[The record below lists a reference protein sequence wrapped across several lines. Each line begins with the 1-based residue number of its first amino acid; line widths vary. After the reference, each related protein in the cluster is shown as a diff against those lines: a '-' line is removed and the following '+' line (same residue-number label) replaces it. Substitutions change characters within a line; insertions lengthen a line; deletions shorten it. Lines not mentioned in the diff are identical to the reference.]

1 MTEKNVTK
9 NTEADLIRL
18 AYQVKKTMGAI
29 EELREKMNRLK
40 DQKIPTQEYKKLQ
53 KELSGAEK
61 EYSRLLEEKK
71 KVEELGIVLPAGA
84 DNYREIKAAEDK
96 VRELKT
102 SLEELEE
109 AGKGFTLGKNTAE
122 YAGYEKELQK
132 QEDAASGADEEKRL
146 DRIRVNATAVNQQI
160 ISLLER
166 RRQLTA
172 EITDMEKAGVGFGY
186 QQYDSARA
194 ELAQIDAQV
203 NAYSAKFTQ
212 VPDQFAEMCRAAK
225 TAFTVIRA
233 GLSLINT
240 GSKAFPALADG
251 GKKAGNMLTAFSAKL
266 KNMAGSISVFRW
278 ISSGFGLMVSGM
290 KKGLSIAAAGIIKG
304 FEFMVTGIRKSF
316 GLLAAGMK
324 KGLDIMVS
332 SAKKGFENLLG
343 YSDSYAQGI
352 QGLKDALS
360 VLGNQ
365 FAAAFAPI
373 VQAVIPWLMSLIN
386 VISAAATYVAQFIA
400 AIGGRSTFIKAKQV
414 QDAYN
419 KSLGGTRNA
428 AEKAYGAL
436 SRFDDLEVLQAASA
450 ADTAGTDGGEQTGM
464 SEMFEEVPVDPSVI
478 GWLSS
483 VFASVAEIKD
493 ALKDGFFDGLGDVGG
508 RFGSIKDS
516 ILSVKDSL
524 IEIWSDSAVR
534 SAADGWVQS
543 AAYALGSLAGSAASI
558 GITIASN
565 LLGGVE
571 LYLNENGGRIKE
583 YLISMFRIGE
593 DINDLLSEAFGSIAY
608 VFEAFASENGQQ
620 LTANLIGLF
629 SNAFMG
635 VTELAGA
642 LARDILNV
650 IIQPFTEN
658 EEAFRTALEGFLG
671 VLAEVT
677 GTIKQSID
685 DTFGKIQEVYE
696 EHLKPFFDSIAE
708 GLSDTVG
715 KFMEFWNGSVQP
727 LLDEWA
733 AKFDVIW
740 KEHIQ
745 PALDKFAELMGKVAE
760 LLRALWENHL
770 KPLIDWIIENILPVV
785 LPIVDGIANAVM
797 IGFGVVGDVI
807 GGIIDVIGGI
817 IDFLT
822 GVFSTDWRKVWD
834 NIVDVFMEIFK
845 RIPAFIESKF
855 NIAIAFINDI
865 INGIN
870 SITGKVG
877 IPEMPNIPYLQL
889 PRLANGAVIRGGNP
903 FMAILGDQPQGQ
915 TNIEA
920 PLATIEQAVE
930 NAMSRRGY
938 GGGLNPTISLN
949 VDGQAFARLTLGD
962 ILQEMGRQG
971 YNVNILGV
979 N

>member
-212 VPDQFAEMCRAAK
+212 VPDRFAEM
-225 TAFTVIRA
+225 
-233 GLSLINT
+233 
-240 GSKAFPALADG
+240 
-251 GKKAGNMLTAFSAKL
+251 SAKL
-266 KNMAGSISVFRW
+266 KNMAGSISVFRG
-278 ISSGFGLMVSGM
+278 ISNGFGSMVSGM
-290 KKGLSIAAAGIIKG
+290 KKGLD
-304 FEFMVTGIRKSF
+304 MVVSGIRKSF
-316 GLLAAGMK
+316 SLLAAGMK

-332 SAKKGFENLLG
+332 GVKKGFDILVSGVKKGFENLLG

-450 ADTAGTDGGEQTGM
+450 ADTAGTDGGEQAGM

-558 GITIASN
+558 GITIAAN
-565 LLGGVE
+565 LSGGVE

-745 PALDKFAELMGKVAE
+745 PALDKFAELMGKVAD
-760 LLRALWENHL
+760 LLKALWENHL

-797 IGFGVVGDVI
+797 IGFGLVGDVI
-807 GGIIDVIGGI
+807 GGIIDVIGGV

>member
-1 MTEKNVTK
+1 MTEKNVAKSAGADEGKRLDQIRVNTTAARRQTDAYSASLTK
-9 NTEADLIRL
+9 MSDRFAVMCNAAKA
-18 AYQVKKTMGAI
+18 AYQVIRIGLLLTD
-29 EELREKMNRLK
+29 RL
-40 DQKIPTQEYKKLQ
+40 
-53 KELSGAEK
+53 G
-61 EYSRLLEEKK
+61 
-71 KVEELGIVLPAGA
+71 G
-84 DNYREIKAAEDK
+84 
-96 VRELKT
+96 
-102 SLEELEE
+102 
-109 AGKGFTLGKNTAE
+109 
-122 YAGYEKELQK
+122 
-132 QEDAASGADEEKRL
+132 
-146 DRIRVNATAVNQQI
+146 
-160 ISLLER
+160 
-166 RRQLTA
+166 
-172 EITDMEKAGVGFGY
+172 
-186 QQYDSARA
+186 
-194 ELAQIDAQV
+194 
-203 NAYSAKFTQ
+203 
-212 VPDQFAEMCRAAK
+212 
-225 TAFTVIRA
+225 
-233 GLSLINT
+233 
-240 GSKAFPALADG
+240 KAFLPMLAG
-251 GKKAGNMLTAFSAKL
+251 GKKVST
-266 KNMAGSISVFRW
+266 MAT
-278 ISSGFGLMVSGM
+278 GM
-290 KKGLSIAAAGIIKG
+290 KKGLDMI
-304 FEFMVTGIRKSF
+304 VTGIRKSF
-316 GLLAAGMK
+316 SLLAAGMK
-324 KGLDIMVS
+324 KGLDILVS
-332 SAKKGFENLLG
+332 GVKKGFDILVSGAKKGFENLLG
-343 YSDSYAQGI
+343 YSDSYAQGM
-352 QGLKDALS
+352 QGLKDALA

-373 VQAVIPWLMSLIN
+373 VQMVIPWLTGFIN
-386 VISAAATYVAQFIA
+386 VISLAAAHVAQFIA
-400 AIGGRSTFIKAKQV
+400 AVAGKSTFTKAKQA
-414 QDAYN
+414 QDSYN
-419 KSLGGTRNA
+419 KSLGGTTAA

-436 SRFDDLEVLQAASA
+436 AQFDDLEVLQTASA
-450 ADTAGTDGGEQTGM
+450 ADTAGTGGGEGTGAPD
-464 SEMFEEVPVDPSVI
+464 MFEEVPVDPGVI

-483 VFASVAEIKD
+483 VSASVAEIKD

-508 RFGSIKDS
+508 RFGSIKDG
-516 ILSVKDSL
+516 ILSVRDSL

-543 AAYALGSLAGSAASI
+543 AAYALGSFAGSAASI
-558 GITIASN
+558 GTTIAAN
-565 LLGGVE
+565 LSGGME
-571 LYLNENGGRIKE
+571 LYLNENGGRIRE

-593 DINDLLSEAFGSIAY
+593 DINELFSELFDSLAY
-608 VFEAFASENGQQ
+608 VFEAYASENGQQ
-620 LTANLIGLF
+620 LTANLMGLF
-629 SNAFMG
+629 GDVFMG
-635 VTELAGA
+635 VTELIGQ
-642 LARDILNV
+642 LARDILSV

-745 PALDKFAELMGKVAE
+745 PALDKFAELMGKVAD
-760 LLRALWENHL
+760 LLKALWENHL
-770 KPLIDWIIENILPVV
+770 KPLIDWIIENILPVI
-785 LPIVDGIANAVM
+785 LPILDGIANAVM
-797 IGFGVVGDVI
+797 IGFGLVGDVI

-822 GVFSTDWRKVWD
+822 GVFSTDWRKVWN
-834 NIVDVFMEIFK
+834 NIVDVFKGIFNC
-845 RIPAFIESKF
+845 IPAAIESAL
-855 NIAIAFINDI
+855 NIAIDLINGI
-865 INGIN
+865 IDGIN

-877 IPEMPNIPYLQL
+877 IPEIPNIPYVRI

-979 N
+979 NG

>member
-53 KELSGAEK
+53 KELSDAEK

-84 DNYREIKAAEDK
+84 DNDREIKAAEDK

-212 VPDQFAEMCRAAK
+212 VSDQFAEM
-225 TAFTVIRA
+225 
-233 GLSLINT
+233 
-240 GSKAFPALADG
+240 
-251 GKKAGNMLTAFSAKL
+251 SAKL
-266 KNMAGSISVFRW
+266 KNMTGSISVFRG
-278 ISSGFGLMVSGM
+278 ISNGFGSMVSGM
-290 KKGLSIAAAGIIKG
+290 KKGLD
-304 FEFMVTGIRKSF
+304 MVVSGIRKSF
-316 GLLAAGMK
+316 SLLAAGMK

-332 SAKKGFENLLG
+332 GVKKGFDILVSGVKDGFENLLG
-343 YSDSYAQGI
+343 YSDSYAQGV

-360 VLGNQ
+360 VIGNQ

-373 VQAVIPWLMSLIN
+373 VQMVIPWLTSFMN
-386 VISAAATYVAQFIA
+386 VISAAASYVAQFIA
-400 AIGGRSTFIKAKQV
+400 VVAGKSTFTKARQV
-414 QDAYN
+414 QDSYN
-419 KSLGGTRNA
+419 KSLGGTMAA

-436 SRFDDLEVLQAASA
+436 AQFDDLEVLQAASA
-450 ADTAGTDGGEQTGM
+450 ADTAGTDGGEQAGM

-493 ALKDGFFDGLGDVGG
+493 ALKDGFFDGLGDIGG
-508 RFGSIKDS
+508 RFGSIRDS

-524 IEIWSDSAVR
+524 IEIWSDSAVL

-558 GITIASN
+558 GITIAAN
-565 LLGGVE
+565 LLGGME

-745 PALDKFAELMGKVAE
+745 PALDKFAELMGKVAD
-760 LLRALWENHL
+760 LLKALWENHL

-797 IGFGVVGDVI
+797 IGFGLVGDVI
-807 GGIIDVIGGI
+807 GGIIDVIGGV

-834 NIVDVFMEIFK
+834 NIVDVFKGIFNC
-845 RIPAFIESKF
+845 IPAAIESAL
-855 NIAIAFINDI
+855 NIAIDLINDI
-865 INGIN
+865 IDGIN

-877 IPEMPNIPYLQL
+877 IPEIPNIPYVKI

-930 NAMSRRGY
+930 NVMSRRGY